1 MKINEKT
8 IRKSIRRFLFET
20 SYNKYTTD
28 DKIAGNLGDDRDDK
42 NIPQALP
49 IMPANQMAT
58 QLSGEEPPIEDE
70 SFKPSS
76 NAELARAASA
86 ISKTI
91 PDEAM
96 DYYYNELVRVAEKAR
111 NRENKTVDLTP
122 DGPADEIKSPLNARK
137 KNKKGKKIRKEY
149 AKPRGRSYINNVTK
163 SNKGVGMTENNNNKK
178 PDFYD
183 EEEDEFTPSPE
194 DMMDFAYEFPDAP
207 LEDAPGFA
215 RYKSQYAVG
224 FSPEYKLDD
233 IAKTNVKPGVKGASG
248 MKGWIE
254 RTIFPV
260 IQSIYSV
267 PQFSDRLTSLVRSQ
281 FARDAFFDGM
291 KAAELLTTEE
301 ISELNSGDPTKLM
314 DSSMYKFVM
323 TYMFIRPSTTMLRNL
338 EKQGGIDLQDDRSQL
353 APHEAQDLI
362 EKLKTR
368 WVGMSK
374 QRKANDA
381 RNGMQA
387 YLEYLER
394 DAAVMG

>member
-1 MKINEKT
+1 MKIDKKT
-8 IRKSIRRFLFET
+8 VRKSIRRFLFET

-28 DKIAGNLGDDRDDK
+28 DKVAGSLGDDRDDK
-42 NIPQALP
+42 LIPQALP
-49 IMPANQMAT
+49 ILPANQMAT

-70 SFKPSS
+70 SFMPTNNS
-76 NAELARAASA
+76 ELARAASA
-86 ISKTI
+86 ISKTV

-96 DYYYNELVRVAEKAR
+96 EYYYNEIVRVAEKAR
-111 NRENKTVDLTP
+111 NRENKTVDLIP
-122 DGPADEIKSPLNARK
+122 DGPADEIKSPINARK

-149 AKPRGRSYINNVTK
+149 AKPRGKSYIINVTK
-163 SNKGVGMTENNNNKK
+163 NNKGVGMTENNNNKN
-178 PDFYD
+178 DFYD

-194 DMMDFAYEFPDAP
+194 DMLDFAHEFPDAP

-254 RTIFPV
+254 RTIFPI
-260 IQSIYSV
+260 IQSLYSV
-267 PQFSDRLTSLVRSQ
+267 PQFSDRLVSLVRSQ
-281 FARDAFFDGM
+281 FARDAFLQGM
-291 KAAELLTTEE
+291 KAANLLTTEE
-301 ISELNSGDPTKLM
+301 ISELNSGDPAKLM
-314 DSSMYKFVM
+314 DSAMYKFVM
-323 TYMFIRPSTTMLRNL
+323 TYMFIRPATTMLRNL
-338 EKQGGIDLQDDRSQL
+338 EKQGGIDLQDDTSQL
-353 APHEAQDLI
+353 APFEAKNLV
-362 EKLKTR
+362 EKLKAR

-381 RNGMQA
+381 RNGMEA

-394 DAAVMG
+394 DASVMG